1 MMLIFCIIC
10 VVVYFLHPSP
20 DVYGV
25 SLHNLCGIFS
35 YQFLH
40 GNLLHLGINI
50 ASLLLL
56 YKPFKIIYG
65 NRFNYDNDVVLFL
78 IIYAGSILA
87 ALVTPLSIPTVGAS
101 GMVFFILGAILGLR
115 PTKQQFINYIWVF
128 LGVIVSVIM
137 GHSNT
142 LLHIAAFLIGV
153 LFAII
158 RVKYDNCRPEN
169 NRRLQTH

>member
-1 MMLIFCIIC
+1 MMLIFCVIC
-10 VVVYFLHPSP
+10 IVIYFLHPSP

-25 SLHNLCGIFS
+25 SLHNLLGAFT

-40 GNLLHLGINI
+40 GNLLHLAINI

-56 YKPFKIIYG
+56 YKPFKFIYG
-65 NRFNYDNDVVLFL
+65 NRFDYDNDLVLFL
-78 IIYAGSILA
+78 IIYAGSVLA

-101 GMVFFILGAILGLR
+101 GMVFFILGTILGLR

-128 LGVIVSVIM
+128 LGIIVSVIM

-153 LFAII
+153 LFAIMRI
-158 RVKYDNCRPEN
+158 KYDDCRTEN
-169 NRRLQTH
+169 NRRVQTN

>member
-1 MMLIFCIIC
+1 MIIFCIIC
-10 VVVYFLHPSP
+10 VILFFLHPSP
-20 DVYGV
+20 DAYGV
-25 SLHNLCGIFS
+25 SIYNLSGMFS

-40 GNLLHLGINI
+40 GNLLHLAINV

-56 YKPFKIIYG
+56 YKPFKLIYG
-65 NRFNYDNDVVLFL
+65 NRFNYDNDLVLFL
-78 IIYAGSILA
+78 IIYAGSVLA

-101 GMVFFILGAILGLR
+101 GMVFFILGAIPGLR

-153 LFAII
+153 LFAIMRI
-158 RVKYDNCRPEN
+158 KYDDCRTEN
-169 NRRLQTH
+169 NRRVQTN

>member
-1 MMLIFCIIC
+1 MLIFCVIC
-10 VVVYFLHPSP
+10 IVIYFLHPSP

-25 SLHNLCGIFS
+25 SLHNLLGAFT

-40 GNLLHLGINI
+40 GSLLHLAINV

-65 NRFNYDNDVVLFL
+65 NRFNYDNDMVLFL
-78 IIYAGSILA
+78 IIYAGSVLA

-101 GMVFFILGAILGLR
+101 GMVFFILGTILGLR

-128 LGVIVSVIM
+128 LGIIVSVIM

-153 LFAII
+153 LFAIMRI
-158 RVKYDNCRPEN
+158 KYDDCRTEN
-169 NRRLQTH
+169 NRRVQTN